1 MNPIVAKFISTL
13 LASRTQAHIF
23 HWQVED
29 QSSFA
34 EHKALN
40 EYYDEIVDLVDEF
53 VEAYQGKYGIIRGYS
68 SPATFREDDNL
79 IIYFKALS
87 QYVDKTRGAV
97 ADDTY
102 LQNLIDEI
110 YQLIETTLYKLQY
123 LH

>member
-1 MNPIVAKFISTL
+1 MNPTVAKFISTL
-13 LASRTQAHIF
+13 LSSRTQAHIF

-29 QSSFA
+29 DSSLA

-53 VEAYQGKYGIIRGYS
+53 VEAFQGKYGIIRGYS
-68 SPATFREDDNL
+68 SPAVFREDDNL
-79 IIYFKALS
+79 VIYFKALS
-87 QYVDKTRGAV
+87 QYVDKIRHLTP
-97 ADDTY
+97 DDTY

>member
-1 MNPIVAKFISTL
+1 MNPTVAKFISTL

-29 QSSFA
+29 NSSFA

-53 VEAYQGKYGIIRGYS
+53 VEAFQGKYGIIRGYS
-68 SPATFREDDNL
+68 SPAVFREDDNL
-79 IIYFKALS
+79 VIYFKALS
-87 QYVDKTRGAV
+87 QYVDKTRHSMP
-97 ADDTY
+97 DDTY

>member
-1 MNPIVAKFISTL
+1 MNPLVAKFISTL

-29 QSSFA
+29 DSSFA

-40 EYYDEIVDLVDEF
+40 EYYDEIVNLVDEF
-53 VEAYQGKYGIIRGYS
+53 VEAFQGKYGIIRGYS
-68 SPATFREDDNL
+68 SPSVFREDDNL

-87 QYVDKTRGAV
+87 QYVDKTRHSMP
-97 ADDTY
+97 DDTY

>member
-1 MNPIVAKFISTL
+1 MNPIVAKFVSTL
-13 LASRTQAHIF
+13 LSSRTQAHIF

-29 QSSFA
+29 DSSFA

-40 EYYDEIVDLVDEF
+40 EYYDEIVNLVDEF
-53 VEAYQGKYGIIRGYS
+53 VEAFQGKYGIIRGYS
-68 SPATFREDDNL
+68 SPAVFREDDNL
-79 IIYFKALS
+79 IIYYKALS
-87 QYVDKTRGAV
+87 QYVDKTRHSV

>member
-1 MNPIVAKFISTL
+1 MNPFVPKFVSTL

-23 HWQVED
+23 HWQAQGD
-29 QSSFA
+29 SSFA

-40 EYYDEIVDLVDEF
+40 EYYDEIVDLVDEW
-53 VEAYQGKYGIIRGYS
+53 VEAYQGKYGIITGYDG
-68 SPATFREDDNL
+68 PAIFREDNDP
-79 IIYFKALS
+79 IVYFMALS
-87 QYVDKTRGAV
+87 KYVDTIRTRLPQ
-97 ADDTY
+97 DTY

>member
-87 QYVDKTRGAV
+87 QYVDKRRGAV